1 MYLHGYDYFLFH
13 FNYPVI
19 WLLLKMAT
27 HFILKSN
34 GKPNKAASHMFC
46 NKHGNS
52 KSVFKCKKI
61 FNYILTYHN
70 PLGNYAYN
78 QGMQKNMQ
86 LLKYQMHSLKC
97 IETLKMHRN
106 LNDPHVASFKR
117 IHYMQRWSY
126 FGRFY
131 IWKRIDMILW
141 KDQHQYQ
148 NCFFILISNSFKIKA
163 FTGIL

>member
-1 MYLHGYDYFLFH
+1 
-13 FNYPVI
+13 
-19 WLLLKMAT
+19 MAT
-27 HFILKSN
+27 YFILKSMVSSY
-34 GKPNKAASHMFC
+34 KPNIAAFPMFC

-106 LNDPHVASFKR
+106 LNDPYVASFKR

-131 IWKRIDMILW
+131 I
-141 KDQHQYQ
+141 
-148 NCFFILISNSFKIKA
+148 
-163 FTGIL
+163 

>member
-1 MYLHGYDYFLFH
+1 
-13 FNYPVI
+13 
-19 WLLLKMAT
+19 MAT

-34 GKPNKAASHMFC
+34 GKPNIAAFPMFC

-52 KSVFKCKKI
+52 TSVFKCKKI

-106 LNDPHVASFKR
+106 LNDPYMASCKR
-117 IHYMQRWSY
+117 IHYMQRW
-126 FGRFY
+126 
-131 IWKRIDMILW
+131 
-141 KDQHQYQ
+141 
-148 NCFFILISNSFKIKA
+148 
-163 FTGIL
+163 

>member
-1 MYLHGYDYFLFH
+1 M
-13 FNYPVI
+13 
-19 WLLLKMAT
+19 T
-27 HFILKSN
+27 FIKDGRIN
-34 GKPNKAASHMFC
+34 IAAFPMFC

-52 KSVFKCKKI
+52 TSVFKCKKI

-106 LNDPHVASFKR
+106 LNDLDMASFKR
-117 IHYMQRWSY
+117 LCITCND
-126 FGRFY
+126 GD
-131 IWKRIDMILW
+131 IWTIL
-141 KDQHQYQ
+141 
-148 NCFFILISNSFKIKA
+148 
-163 FTGIL
+163 

>member
-1 MYLHGYDYFLFH
+1 MVSSY
-13 FNYPVI
+13 
-19 WLLLKMAT
+19 
-27 HFILKSN
+27 
-34 GKPNKAASHMFC
+34 KPNIAAFPMFC

-106 LNDPHVASFKR
+106 LNDPYMASFKR
-117 IHYMQRWSY
+117 IHYMQRWWYLVDFIVENVLIWYYEKINISTQITFSY
-126 FGRFY
+126 WF
-131 IWKRIDMILW
+131 RIINP
-141 KDQHQYQ
+141 K
-148 NCFFILISNSFKIKA
+148 FSFM
-163 FTGIL
+163 